1 MVEVAVACSSMDVAT
16 DSQGPGADRMTNE
29 TVNGYLPGSDP
40 DYVSIGRCSRDSA
53 VTRPR

>member
-40 DYVSIGRCSRDSA
+40 DYVSIWRCSRDILQ
-53 VTRPR
+53 